1 MNARDE
7 RERARR
13 HNLLSPTFLLENA
26 KKKSLDGERL
36 VTSWPHVG
44 GACLIH
50 VCNMAG

>member
-26 KKKSLDGERL
+26 KKKKLGWGTTCDVLAPR
-36 VTSWPHVG
+36 G